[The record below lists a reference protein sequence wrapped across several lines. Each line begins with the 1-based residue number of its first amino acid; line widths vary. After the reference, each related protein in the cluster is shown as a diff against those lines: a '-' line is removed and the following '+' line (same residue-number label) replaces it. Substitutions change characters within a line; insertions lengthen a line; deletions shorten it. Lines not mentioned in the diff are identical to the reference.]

1 MKKEW
6 ALPNPPLTSGGS
18 KFMTTPN
25 KRLLGIIIG
34 VCALR
39 TIPFFAMKL
48 GFEGVDWKVFDFIAA
63 GIMLFGAGFA
73 IEIALRLI
81 TKWEYRIAA
90 CVGIL
95 IVLGIVWAELAVG
108 LIGTPLA
115 GS

>member
-1 MKKEW
+1 
-6 ALPNPPLTSGGS
+6 
-18 KFMTTPN
+18 
-25 KRLLGIIIG
+25 
-34 VCALR
+34 
-39 TIPFFAMKL
+39 MKL
-48 GFEGVDWKVFDFIAA
+48 GVEGVDWKIFDFIVA

>member
-34 VCALR
+34 VCALL
-39 TIPFFAMKL
+39 TVPFFAMKL
-48 GFEGVDWKVFDFIAA
+48 GVEGVDWKVFDFIAA

-73 IEIALRLI
+73 IEIALRR
-81 TKWEYRIAA
+81 Y
-90 CVGIL
+90 GIP
-95 IVLGIVWAELAVG
+95 I
-108 LIGTPLA
+108 
-115 GS
+115 S